1 MAERQ
6 LRLFPHSKP
15 LLDRFGSEF
24 FAAVPKKP
32 GVYVMTSSTGQILY
46 VGQSRNLRSRLGTYR
61 NANPEHLPRR
71 IVRMVHLVASIT
83 WEECQTG
90 RLAKVRENE
99 LLRLHRPRF
108 NRANTFPQAYCFLGM
123 RTSGR
128 RLDLYW
134 TRDGESRRDLFGAFK
149 SGAVYAFGALCRLLW
164 STLHQPKS
172 PHDLPRQLITGRTP
186 TEFTFDV
193 DERADVAAL
202 APLLNSFL
210 AGESDELLR
219 WLETVSSLEQLLQFH
234 QNLVRADLETL
245 AHFFE
250 TGPKRLH
257 RLKFEHGVDDGI
269 VLKEELDDLLALS
282 AMNRTDVTN
291 TRRSEI
297 PSPRGG

>member
-1 MAERQ
+1 LISWTMADRQ

-99 LLRLHRPRF
+99 LLRLLRPRF

-123 RTSGR
+123 RTTGR

-134 TRDGESRRDLFGAFK
+134 TRDGESRHDLFGAFK
-149 SGAVYAFGALCRLLW
+149 SGVVYAFGALCRLLW
-164 STLHQPKS
+164 SALNQPKS
-172 PHDLPRQLITGRTP
+172 AHELPRQLITGRTP
-186 TEFTFDV
+186 TEFTFEFSTGND
-193 DERADVAAL
+193 RHDVAAT

-219 WLETVSSLEQLLQFH
+219 WLETGSSFDQLLQFH

-245 AHFFE
+245 ANFFE
-250 TGPKRLH
+250 TGAKRLR

-269 VLKEELDDLLALS
+269 VFKEELDDLLALS
-282 AMNRTDVTN
+282 ATTLTDLTN
-291 TRRSEI
+291 TAAS
-297 PSPRGG
+297 